1 MKTPFATTV
10 VAAFI
15 VTLIL
20 LLPLEGFADSH
31 SPTPFCAEPT
41 KPLLLSPAHYKD
53 RYNTDILTYKSCLM
67 DFIAEQDKAVI
78 LHKNAAEHA
87 RQIWNEF
94 VKKGG

>member
-1 MKTPFATTV
+1 MKTLFSATV
-10 VAAFI
+10 PAAFI
-15 VTLIL
+15 VTLLL
-20 LLPLEGFADSH
+20 LLPLEGIADSH
-31 SPTPFCAEPT
+31 SPNPFCAKPT
-41 KPLLLSPAHYKD
+41 KPLLLSPAYYKD

-78 LHKNAAEHA
+78 LHQNAAEHA